1 MENIIK
7 MPHIKFKPT
16 RRFAID
22 FNPRELNKIEV
33 PEESKIIA
41 RKYLKS
47 NELNDG
53 AIMLLFENEVIYGF
67 DYLYQNKKLA
77 VPEINPVTIF
87 FSNAVMS
94 HRLLIEYKKK
104 LIENS
109 SDLRKSK
116 GKIDPN
122 DFGNFFQLATNMIVN
137 LQATIESLANRLIPM
152 ETEFIGRDGE
162 KFEPSLF
169 HKINIVLPEIKGL
182 KFKTKYG
189 KQNNFIRQLIDL
201 RNEII
206 HLKPAGEINSAYKEV
221 YRRMISFKYTETL
234 NAVRS
239 FVDFYENGL
248 IEECS
253 CQKEF
258 YYTIASLE

>member
-16 RRFAID
+16 MSKTLD
-22 FNPRELNKIEV
+22 FNPQELEGVEV

-41 RKYLKS
+41 RNYQKS
-47 NELNDG
+47 NKLNDG
-53 AIMLLFENEVIYGF
+53 SILLMFESQVVFGF
-67 DYLYQNKKLA
+67 DYLYQNEKRV

-87 FSNAVMS
+87 FSNAIMS
-94 HRLLIEYKKK
+94 HRLLIEHKKK

-109 SDLRKSK
+109 PTVKNFQ
-116 GKIDPN
+116 GKVDTRH
-122 DFGNFFQLATNMIVN
+122 FGNFFQLATNMIIN
-137 LQATIESLANRLIPM
+137 LQATIESLANRIIPKEM
-152 ETEFIGRDGE
+152 KFIGKDGE
-162 KFEPSLF
+162 HFDPSLF

-182 KFKTKYG
+182 NFKTQYG
-189 KQNNFIRQLIDL
+189 KYNNFIRQLVEL

-221 YRRMISFKYTETL
+221 YRRMINFKYTETVQ
-234 NAVRS
+234 AVRT
-239 FVDFYENGL
+239 FVNFYEENL
-248 IEECS
+248 IEECE

-258 YYTIASLE
+258 YYNLNTFE